1 MRQRPIGRKAAFDCF
16 VAQAEYPAYRH
27 RADGVLGIVRSLQR
41 GPARL
46 IDGVD
51 ILRRDAEQTMVDASG
66 DRLRRI
72 VVGRDDRDL
81 IAVLEREEPCLGGGI
96 ARKAVDR
103 TTVVSG
109 NRGSVRVALGG
120 SRLIKKK

>member
-16 VAQAEYPAYRH
+16 VAQAEYPAYRD

-72 VVGRDDRDL
+72 VVGRDARDL
-81 IAVLEREEPCLGGGI
+81 IAVLEQIGRASCRERVCQYGWI
-96 ARKAVDR
+96 SVVAV
-103 TTVVSG
+103 S
-109 NRGSVRVALGG
+109 
-120 SRLIKKK
+120 

>member
-16 VAQAEYPAYRH
+16 VAQAEYPAYRD

-72 VVGRDDRDL
+72 VVGRDDRDML
-81 IAVLEREEPCLGGGI
+81 AVLEREEPCLGGGL
-96 ARKAVDR
+96 ARKADIAISTIRGGVGPYRDR
-103 TTVVSG
+103 TAA
-109 NRGSVRVALGG
+109 RQE
-120 SRLIKKK
+120 